1 MSGKHSV
8 FNEELHAQ
16 LISYSIFESYIDK
29 VIYMKVSFWKFSYPT
44 ENFIRAFQRPI
55 KVFSISSNHLTKTV
69 GRAQSFSL
77 TWKHDF

>member
-8 FNEELHAQ
+8 FNEELHVQ

-44 ENFIRAFQRPI
+44 GNFICAFHRPI
-55 KVFSISSNHLTKTV
+55 KVFSISSNHLKKNS
-69 GRAQSFSL
+69 RKSPEFFLNLKA
-77 TWKHDF
+77 